1 MNTVHKII
9 EIYLHDNHSYEE
21 LLQWEEQIALFIIN
35 YTKGNYLS
43 VFDPGI
49 ATVSES
55 GLSCYL
61 PYEFIFNYKGNDYFF
76 AYGID
81 ELSKDDM
88 IGLLGEAGFTQ
99 DYCSIIPSLLSDIK
113 KIELI
118 NNWKGDRI
126 CSNIEMFMKDD
137 DSTLKWYNPPCLN
150 AQKVLSESISIG
162 SNKHEINTLQVLE
175 SIADKYNDEK
185 YLQWR
190 KGVLSFIYD
199 YVKEKPITLIEP
211 DRKKERSITFLKSN
225 KEKGAINRYTPT
237 IERIKY
243 CGERMLSGYIESGIS
258 IHLLSDL
265 LNNDVAF
272 ASGKIAIIPS
282 LLNEYQR
289 TMLFVYW
296 DIDKVYN
303 GIEMFMM
310 GNEGKSFKWYNP
322 KIENSSELFN
332 SYFDNVSD

>member
-1 MNTVHKII
+1 MKNIVHKII
-9 EIYLHDNHSYEE
+9 EIYLHDTHSYEE
-21 LLQWEEQIALFIIN
+21 FLQWEEQIALFMIN

-43 VFDPGI
+43 VFDPGT

-55 GLSCYL
+55 ALSSYL
-61 PYEFIFNYKGNDYFF
+61 PYEFIFNYQGNDCFF

-88 IGLLGEAGFTQ
+88 TGLLGEAGFTQ
-99 DYCSIIPSLLSDIK
+99 DLCSIIPSLLSDIK

-126 CSNIEMFMKDD
+126 CSHIEMFMKDE

-150 AQKVLSESISIG
+150 AQKLLSESISIG
-162 SNKHEINTLQVLE
+162 SNKHEINTRQVLE
-175 SIADKYNDEK
+175 SIAGKCNDEK

-199 YVKEKPITLIEP
+199 YIKEKPITLIEP
-211 DRKKERSITFLKSN
+211 GKKR
-225 KEKGAINRYTPT
+225 GAIDSYTPT
-237 IERIKY
+237 IERIKRS
-243 CGERMLSGYIESGIS
+243 GKKMLSGYIERGINIS
-258 IHLLSDL
+258 LLSDL
-265 LNNDVAF
+265 LNDAAF

-282 LLNEYQR
+282 LLNEHQR

-310 GNEGKSFKWYNP
+310 GHEGKSFKWYNP
-322 KIENSSELFN
+322 EIENSSELFN
-332 SYFDNVSD
+332 SYFDNVPD